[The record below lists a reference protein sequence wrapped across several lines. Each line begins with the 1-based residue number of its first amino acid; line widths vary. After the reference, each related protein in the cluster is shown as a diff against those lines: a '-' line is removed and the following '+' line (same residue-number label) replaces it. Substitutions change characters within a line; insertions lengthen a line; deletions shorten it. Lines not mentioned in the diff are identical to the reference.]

1 MEYKYTADGKKVR
14 VVEELNNKEYV
25 VQEIVI
31 VNGEEVAA
39 ISNFTVKDL
48 YNESTITWKNKHI
61 EELEALYNRKEE
73 DCKKKIKDI
82 FKMEEDLTEKISRL
96 QYRLD
101 YADKV
106 FDKANKHTLDT
117 LIDFLSGNIKWI
129 VTNDKF
135 PALLEWSKNEIQYG
149 KVRIVSLFGD
159 NNGTFQYG
167 INKYAGYYE
176 VDNIYFI
183 PFTNYE
189 DAFAKFK
196 ELVLDARISK
206 ELIVCAK
213 KYDIQL
219 DTDKVAKWKEEQL
232 QIYLENIKLCDEKI
246 IANNKAID
254 KLSNL

>member
-1 MEYKYTADGKKVR
+1 MEHKYTADGKKVR
-14 VVEELNNKEYV
+14 VVGELSNKEYI
-25 VQEIVI
+25 VQEIAI
-31 VNGEEVAA
+31 VDGEEVAI

-48 YNESTITWKNKHI
+48 YDEPTITWRNKHI
-61 EELEALYNRKEE
+61 EELEAIYERKEA

-82 FKMEEDLTEKISRL
+82 FDMENDLLEKVSRL

-101 YADKV
+101 YVEKV
-106 FDKANKHTLDT
+106 TDKANKHTLDT
-117 LIDFLSGNIKWI
+117 LIDFLSGNVKWI
-129 VTNDKF
+129 VINDKF
-135 PALLEWSKNEIQYG
+135 PALLEWSKNDIQYG
-149 KVRIVSLFGD
+149 KIRIVSLFG
-159 NNGTFQYG
+159 NKEGTFQYG
-167 INKYAGYYE
+167 MNNYAGYYE
-176 VDNIYFI
+176 ADNIYFI

-196 ELVLDARISK
+196 ELVLETKISK

-219 DTDKVAKWKEEQL
+219 DIDKVTKWKEEQL

-246 IANNKAID
+246 IANDKAIN